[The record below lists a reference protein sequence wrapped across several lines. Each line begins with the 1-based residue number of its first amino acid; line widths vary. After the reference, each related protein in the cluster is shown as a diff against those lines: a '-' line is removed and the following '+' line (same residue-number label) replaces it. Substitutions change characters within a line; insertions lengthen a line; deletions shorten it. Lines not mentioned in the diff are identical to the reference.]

1 MNYIHSRMEGRERII
16 YILGWKGGNEIYI
29 YILGWKGG
37 NELENPGSSLEIVA
51 PATSDVEFKYTW
63 PIQSFVHQVN
73 KKLYK

>member
-1 MNYIHSRMEGRERII
+1 M
-16 YILGWKGGNEIYI
+16 KYI